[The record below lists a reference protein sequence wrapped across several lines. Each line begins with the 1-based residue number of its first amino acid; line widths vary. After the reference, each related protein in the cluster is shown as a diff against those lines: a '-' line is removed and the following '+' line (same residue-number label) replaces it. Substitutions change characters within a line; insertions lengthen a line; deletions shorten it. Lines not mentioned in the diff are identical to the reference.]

1 MISWC
6 HMFLS
11 ILLFYTG
18 FFMSFGYVIILMCD
32 VLLDNWKDHQHP
44 ASFFNSSSFALWIN
58 FLCKW
63 SCVKYWLDIIWVVST
78 AFTAWHG
85 RWRRDWCHAPSNGR
99 VDLLIWALSCCGTE
113 HLVHLFGH
121 HFLEEKP
128 IRYAHNQCYHQT
140 YLCHGCFE
148 SLACPASCWTWKRG
162 SWENQHVGD
171 YSLISLLAVK
181 DNHTCQRCISTHS

>member
-1 MISWC
+1 VWPVVGQLKGS
-6 HMFLS
+6 
-11 ILLFYTG
+11 
-18 FFMSFGYVIILMCD
+18 
-32 VLLDNWKDHQHP
+32 P
-44 ASFFNSSSFALWIN
+44 ASCFILQLEQFCFVNKTFF
-58 FLCKW
+58 CKW

-99 VDLLIWALSCCGTE
+99 VDLLICALSCCGTE

-148 SLACPASCWTWKRG
+148 SLACPASCWTWKPG

-181 DNHTCQRCISTHS
+181 DNHTGQRCISTHS